1 MPFLS
6 CEIVPS
12 QTMSRKRRT
21 GSNLKFW
28 RGKIQRVCFLD
39 VSQAC
44 VASLAFIEE
53 GKKRHGASLIPK
65 ISWTEVTFKRVRWG
79 RDSNGSLSVP
89 HAGAGCPT
97 LSALRY
103 TTAERSAVSFNHTC
117 CLTAG
122 RMRDEWVER
131 GRWWGRGRQVAL
143 PQSEFRIAADEP
155 RVPAGAQQWHCPILL
170 SPAAQ
175 CVSVCV
181 KEKEEEKCESQTRYG
196 SASVHTCGQVWT
208 GVWTSSTVWKCD
220 GGCVWCVCAFAP
232 SLVPV
237 HSALQR
243 VLAAYFTY
251 SPHLSPSLSL
261 SLTQTH
267 TSASV
272 TLSNP
277 FP

>member
-1 MPFLS
+1 
-6 CEIVPS
+6 
-12 QTMSRKRRT
+12 MSKKRRN

-44 VASLAFIEE
+44 MASLAFTEE
-53 GKKRHGASLIPK
+53 RKRHGASLIQK

-89 HAGAGCPT
+89 HAGAGYPT

-103 TTAERSAVSFNHTC
+103 TTAERSAVSFSHTC

-131 GRWWGRGRQVAL
+131 GRWGGRGRQVAL

-181 KEKEEEKCESQTRYG
+181 KEKEQEKCESQARYG

-208 GVWTSSTVWKCD
+208 SVWTSSTVWKCG
-220 GGCVWCVCAFAP
+220 GGCVRCVC
-232 SLVPV
+232 V
-237 HSALQR
+237 HSLPR
-243 VLAAYFTY
+243 SSLFTVHY
-251 SPHLSPSLSL
+251 RECWQHTSHTLPISLPPSYSLSLAL